1 MYDACIFIALSFLM
15 TASLTQFIK
24 VYVGRPRPAFFSI
37 CQYPKIKIGDMEMYG
52 VPGRVADISK
62 CTASVVLKMFCHYRN
77 ILLMMHS

>member
-1 MYDACIFIALSFLM
+1 MYDAVIFIALSFLM

-37 CQYPKIKIGDMEMYG
+37 CQYPKVKIGDMEMYG

-62 CTASVVLKMFCHYRN
+62 CTASVLQVSYVNYRN
-77 ILLMMHS
+77 TRSMMRS